1 MRRNEITR
9 IRRGAAIMMIFLRT
23 DASGPEYRFID
34 GRRAYY
40 ERSLQEFG
48 YFV

>member
-9 IRRGAAIMMIFLRT
+9 IRRGAATMMIFIELMR
-23 DASGPEYRFID
+23 AGPEYRFTD